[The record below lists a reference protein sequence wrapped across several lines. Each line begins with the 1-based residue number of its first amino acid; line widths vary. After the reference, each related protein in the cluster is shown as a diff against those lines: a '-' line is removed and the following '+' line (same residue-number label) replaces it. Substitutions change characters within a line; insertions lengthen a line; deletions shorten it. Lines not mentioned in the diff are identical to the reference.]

1 MSNYPRSD
9 LETDRHSLVVVA
21 SSHISDV
28 QTRLT
33 ERAIELLGLN
43 GGSKLLLDIGCGSGL
58 SGEVISEYGH
68 TWIGADISSSMLD
81 VALERGVEGDLFH
94 WDMGHGMT
102 FRPGT
107 FDGAISIS
115 AVQWLCNADKKCDNP
130 IARIKRFFG
139 TLYNSLAR
147 GARAVLQAYPQDA
160 HQMDLLASAAF
171 KAGFGGG
178 WLVDFPNSTRAKK
191 YYLVLF
197 AGVAAVMPKH
207 LDGEETN
214 EAEGGFKWETK
225 RLAMKKEKWEN
236 RKFGKKWILAKK
248 ERARRQGKEVCHD
261 SKYSGRRRRNQSHG

>member
-1 MSNYPRSD
+1 MVD
-9 LETDRHSLVVVA
+9 LYD

-28 QTRLT
+28 QVRLT
-33 ERAIELLGLN
+33 ERAIELLGLQ
-43 GGSKLLLDIGCGSGL
+43 GDSKLILDIGCGSGL
-58 SGEVISEYGH
+58 SGEVLSDFGH
-68 TWIGADISSSMLD
+68 MWIGADISRSMLD

-115 AVQWLCNADKKCDNP
+115 AVQWLCNADRKSDNP

-147 GARAVLQAYPQDA
+147 GARAVLQAYPQNAD
-160 HQMDLLASAAF
+160 QMHLLAEAAF

-178 WLVDFPNSTRAKK
+178 WLVDYPNSTRAKK

-197 AGVAAVMPKH
+197 AGVATPTMPKN
-207 LDGEETN
+207 LDGEE
-214 EAEGGFKWETK
+214 EEGNGQKDGFRWETK
-225 RLAMKKEKWEN
+225 RLAMKREKWEN
-236 RKFGKKWILAKK
+236 RKGGKKWILAKK
-248 ERARRQGKEVCHD
+248 ERARKQGKEVRHD
-261 SKYSGRRRRNQSHG
+261 SKYTGRKRRNQAHG

>member
-1 MSNYPRSD
+1 MS
-9 LETDRHSLVVVA
+9 

-28 QTRLT
+28 QVRLT

-58 SGEVISEYGH
+58 SGEVVSEYGH
-68 TWIGADISSSMLD
+68 MWIGTDISRSMLD

-115 AVQWLCNADKKCDNP
+115 ALQWLCNADRKTDNP

-147 GARAVLQAYPQDA
+147 GARAVLQAYPADA
-160 HQMDLLASAAF
+160 DQMDLLASAAF

-178 WLVDFPNSTRAKK
+178 WLVDYPNSTRAKK
-191 YYLVLF
+191 FYLVLF
-197 AGVAAVMPKH
+197 AGITTPTMPKNK
-207 LDGEETN
+207 DGEEEEDAPT
-214 EAEGGFKWETK
+214 GFKWEHK
-225 RLAMKKEKWEN
+225 RLAMKKERWEN

-248 ERARRQGKEVCHD
+248 ERARRQGKEVCSD